1 MSAESARNDWSYPE
15 TSVTLLRTLREA
27 RSGVDDAAWARFV
40 DMYGPVV
47 HHLVRLLSPGISYAD
62 TDEAVQ
68 DVFVK
73 LVDILRSGAYDP
85 SKSKFRTYLSMLA
98 RRLLVDRYREAA
110 RRQSREVGLDA
121 AEDVSIESD
130 PGKWMD
136 AKWLVACRMAAER
149 RVMEE
154 SALSDQSREVWRL
167 VAAEGLSIKE
177 VAKRLGIPANT
188 ASKIKRRME
197 TRVSSVLAM
206 MTSDT
211 MAKNCYAGLRIPFPA
226 GKLSETNGTGILTA
240 PFPKKGKP
248 P

>member
-1 MSAESARNDWSYPE
+1 MAMESTRNEWSYPE
-15 TSVTLLRTLREA
+15 TSVTLFRTLREA

-40 DMYGPVV
+40 DMYGPVI
-47 HHLVRLLSPGISYAD
+47 HHLVRLLSPGISDAD

-85 SKSKFRTYLSMLA
+85 SKSRFRTYLSTLS
-98 RRLLVDRYREAA
+98 RRLLVDRYRASA

-130 PGKWMD
+130 PGEWMD

-167 VAAEGLSIKE
+167 VTVDGLPVKVAAKQ
-177 VAKRLGIPANT
+177 LGIPANT
-188 ASKIKRRME
+188 ASKIKRRIE
-197 TRVSSVLAM
+197 ARIAAVLRA
-206 MTSDT
+206 
-211 MAKNCYAGLRIPFPA
+211 Y
-226 GKLSETNGTGILTA
+226 
-240 PFPKKGKP
+240 
-248 P
+248 